1 MENEIIIEGFL
12 RKWTG
17 LLTGWRE
24 RYFTLKAGGI
34 LEFTDRNNGKDKGT
48 IHLKIATIKL
58 TPKDPLRITIHSGL
72 KELNLR
78 AGSIID
84 KYRWVSALREA
95 AYGESNEQAQSQ
107 SETTQTKINQPRRQG
122 SNQSPRTGSFSTV
135 RDAHLELGFKRIHD
149 YENQILGILSFL
161 FKKTLSKEVREQV
174 NKMDIMFKEMMVRI

>member
-1 MENEIIIEGFL
+1 MENDIVIEGFL
-12 RKWTG
+12 KKWTG
-17 LLTGWRE
+17 ILTGWRE

-34 LEFTDRNNGKDKGT
+34 LEFTDRNHGKDKGT

-95 AYGESNEQAQSQ
+95 AYGESHEQ
-107 SETTQTKINQPRRQG
+107 SESGQSKIFQPKRKG
-122 SNQSPRTGSFSTV
+122 SNASPRTGSFSTV
-135 RDAHLELGFKRIHD
+135 RDSHLELGFKRIHD
-149 YENQILGILSFL
+149 FENQILGILSFL
-161 FKKTLSKEVREQV
+161 VKKTLSKEIREQV
-174 NKMDIMFKEMMVRI
+174 NKMDIMFKEMMVKFL